1 MGLSGAEVKSGRL
14 VLPHSPR
21 LFSFRWRFLF
31 DFVLLDAFFSPHPIH
46 SSRHFFFEVSFLA
59 SFFKR
64 CFFKAGGSRLLDS
77 GCIFSPDYTGTY
89 SDTLAACFLLLL
101 HSDL

>member
-21 LFSFRWRFLF
+21 LFSFRWRFFF

-64 CFFKAGGSRLLDS
+64 CFFKAGGSGLLDS
-77 GCIFSPDYTGTY
+77 GCIFFTRLYR
-89 SDTLAACFLLLL
+89 
-101 HSDL
+101 DLF